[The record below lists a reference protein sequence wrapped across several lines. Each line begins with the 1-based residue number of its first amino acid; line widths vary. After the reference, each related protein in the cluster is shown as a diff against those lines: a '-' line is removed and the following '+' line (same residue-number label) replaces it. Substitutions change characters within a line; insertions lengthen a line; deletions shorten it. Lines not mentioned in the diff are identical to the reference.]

1 MVQYENGLFIVA
13 FFLVLF
19 NIAQTLL
26 RVTWYQHC
34 TAAVLPPAL

>member
-26 RVTWYQHC
+26 RVT
-34 TAAVLPPAL
+34 